1 MPGKVTPK
9 IDHKIKLKRGDM
21 VQVIAGK
28 EVSST
33 GKILKVDRSH
43 GKVIVEGLNL
53 QTKHQKPN
61 RANQTGGITR
71 REAPIHVSNVMYLH
85 KGKPTRLGYKVEVT
99 EENGKRVVKKQ
110 RVAKSTGEVID

>member
-1 MPGKVTPK
+1 MKDLT
-9 IDHKIKLKRGDM
+9 KIKLKRGDM

-28 EVSST
+28 EVGRT
-33 GKILKVDRSH
+33 GKLLKVDRSK
-43 GKVIVEGLNL
+43 GKVIVEGLNM

-85 KGKPTRLGYKVEVT
+85 KDKPTRLGYKVEVSDVD
-99 EENGKRVVKKQ
+99 GKRQITKK
-110 RVAKSTGEVID
+110 RYAKSTGEVID